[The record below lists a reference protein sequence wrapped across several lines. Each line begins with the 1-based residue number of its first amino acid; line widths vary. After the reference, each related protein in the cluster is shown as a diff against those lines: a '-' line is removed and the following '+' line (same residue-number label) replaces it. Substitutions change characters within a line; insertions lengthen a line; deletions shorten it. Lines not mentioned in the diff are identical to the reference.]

1 MGKNLLFKIVLLLI
15 LSACNLAFHRKEN
28 TGENNNKAPF
38 TSGVFGREGL
48 NNNTDSE
55 RKFGPAN
62 QICSGVNIHFVTG
75 HEKDLDMIAAAGFRF
90 VRMDFIWQN
99 TEIKKGVYDW
109 TAYDELT
116 NNLDKRGLRAIY
128 ILDYSNSLY
137 EDEVEFK
144 DPINGTIHKGTASPS
159 NQESIDAFARWAA
172 SAADHYKESNIIW
185 EIWNEPNISFWR
197 PEPDVDQYIKLAL
210 ATCRAVR
217 SVCPDAILTGP
228 ATSQVP
234 FPFLEKFL
242 ASGVLEYLDAVSVHP
257 YRNYSMSPETAIR
270 EYKELG
276 EIIARCKPANR
287 KHIPIIS
294 SEWGY
299 SSATKGLTTETQ
311 SQYLVRMQLANLLY
325 GIPVSI
331 WYDWKND
338 GDNPSDFEHNCGT
351 VTSDLVPKPAYIS
364 AQAMN
369 NQLRGFVLT
378 KRIPLEN
385 DLDFILAFK
394 NLEGKYKLCAW
405 TTGDDHQVVLRD
417 IIKPATPV
425 QGYDGHGNPKK
436 VETDHGN
443 IILELNALPQ
453 YTYLPEGMT
462 QGQ

>member
-1 MGKNLLFKIVLLLI
+1 MVLCII
-15 LSACNLAFHRKEN
+15 LSAGNLALHQKED
-28 TGENNNKAPF
+28 TEEYNNKEQFP
-38 TSGVFGREGL
+38 SGELSRDVQ
-48 NNNTDSE
+48 NSKTDSE

-90 VRMDFIWQN
+90 IRMDFIWQN
-99 TEIKKGVYDW
+99 TELKKGVYDW
-109 TAYDELT
+109 TAYEELT
-116 NNLDKRGLRAIY
+116 NNLNKRGLRAIY

-144 DPINGTIHKGTASPS
+144 DPINGTVHKGTASPS
-159 NQESIDAFARWAA
+159 TQESIDAFARWAA
-172 SAADHYKESNIIW
+172 SAADHFKESNIIW

-210 ATCRAVR
+210 ATCREVR

-257 YRNYSMSPETAIR
+257 YRNYSLSPETAIR

-276 EIIARCKPANR
+276 EMIKRCKPENR
-287 KHIPIIS
+287 EHIPIIS

-351 VTSDLVPKPAYIS
+351 VTSDLVPKPAYIT

-369 NQLRGFVLT
+369 SHLKGFTLL
-378 KRIPLEN
+378 KRIVTE
-385 DLDFILAFK
+385 DEQDFLLLFK
-394 NLEGKYKLCAW
+394 NNEGKYKLCAW
-405 TTGDDHQVVLRD
+405 TTDEDHQVVLRD
-417 IIKPATPV
+417 IVKPAAPV
-425 QGYDGHGNPKK
+425 HGYDGQGNPQK
-436 VETDHGN
+436 VKTDHGN
-443 IILELNALPQ
+443 IILEIKALPQ
-453 YTYLPEGMT
+453 YVCLPADKVQEK
-462 QGQ
+462 